1 MGLRPTRYAC
11 GTRGSRWSWA
21 DCLGILIYAGELLA
35 FPQSAPEQER
45 FVEGV
50 WIGLSL
56 VIVGSTGLREGQR
69 WAWYLAVRFVVW
81 AAVYE
86 AYRGQVVFL
95 IFTAIAVIL
104 GVRKFFPKTGS
115 ASSSDRD

>member
-1 MGLRPTRYAC
+1 M
-11 GTRGSRWSWA
+11 
-21 DCLGILIYAGELLA
+21 GILIYAGELLA

-69 WAWYLAVRFVVW
+69 WAWYLAVTFVIW
-81 AAVYE
+81 AAAYE
-86 AYRGQVVFL
+86 AYGEQVVFL
-95 IFTAIAVIL
+95 IFAAIAVIL

-115 ASSSDRD
+115 ALTSDRELTANLDSPD

>member
-21 DCLGILIYAGELLA
+21 DCLGILINAGELLA
-35 FPQSAPEQER
+35 FPQSALEQER

-50 WIGLSL
+50 WIGCPWSSL
-56 VIVGSTGLREGQR
+56 GRPDFGKDRGGLVPCRHVCSLGRGLRS
-69 WAWYLAVRFVVW
+69 VR
-81 AAVYE
+81 
-86 AYRGQVVFL
+86 RQVVFL
-95 IFTAIAVIL
+95 IFTAVAVIL

-115 ASSSDRD
+115 GLTSDRN

>member
-1 MGLRPTRYAC
+1 M
-11 GTRGSRWSWA
+11 
-21 DCLGILIYAGELLA
+21 
-35 FPQSAPEQER
+35 
-45 FVEGV
+45 
-50 WIGLSL
+50 
-56 VIVGSTGLREGQR
+56 
-69 WAWYLAVRFVVW
+69 AWYLAVTFVVW

>member
-1 MGLRPTRYAC
+1 LKGCGSACPWSSLGRPDFGKDRGGL
-11 GTRGSRWSWA
+11 GTLPS
-21 DCLGILIYAGELLA
+21 
-35 FPQSAPEQER
+35 
-45 FVEGV
+45 
-50 WIGLSL
+50 
-56 VIVGSTGLREGQR
+56 
-69 WAWYLAVRFVVW
+69 RFVVW